1 MNVLSNTTREKCSIE
16 PPIVFLQDGKH
27 IILAL
32 NIAANM
38 ILMPTS
44 ILGNLSI
51 LLSFVLVP
59 SLPSASNNLLLG
71 LVLTDLGVGLVVHP
85 LYIFVLLNV
94 YNNSL
99 PHCKVMAAYSVTTAY
114 LGGVSLLYVTMIG
127 IDKYLAIKLHLRYR
141 EIITEK
147 RLTFAQIGVWVLNGL
162 LSLVWL
168 RGFRVYSAFAA
179 VVVLL
184 SIIVAF
190 AVYVKIYQVVK
201 IHRRQIHIQMES
213 MESSIAQFENC
224 RLKRLRK
231 SAISTL
237 YVFFVFLL
245 CYLPFSLSTAINVLS
260 DSPKKAGILTFELC
274 ATLMMSNSCL
284 NPLMYCLRFREF
296 RIAVKKTYRLI
307 LCGMKK

>member
-1 MNVLSNTTREKCSIE
+1 
-16 PPIVFLQDGKH
+16 
-27 IILAL
+27 
-32 NIAANM
+32 M

-44 ILGNLSI
+44 ILENLSI

-59 SLPSASNNLLLG
+59 SLPSASNNLLLR
-71 LVLTDLGVGLVVHP
+71 LLLTDLGVGLVVHP
-85 LYIFVLLNV
+85 LYIFVLLNI

-99 PHCKVMAAYSVTTAY
+99 PHCKVMAAYSIATAY

-127 IDKYLAIKLHLRYR
+127 TEKYLAIKLHLRYR

-162 LSLVWL
+162 FRLVWL
-168 RGFRVYSAFAA
+168 RGFCVYSAFAA

-184 SIIVAF
+184 SITVAF
-190 AVYVKIYQVVK
+190 AGYVKIYQVVK

-213 MESSIAQFENC
+213 MESRMAQFENC

-231 SAISTL
+231 SAINTL

-245 CYLPFSLSTAINVLS
+245 CYLPFSISTAINV
-260 DSPKKAGILTFELC
+260 LTFELC

-296 RIAVKKTYRLI
+296 KIAVKKTYRLI

>member
-85 LYIFVLLNV
+85 LYIFVLLNI

-127 IDKYLAIKLHLRYR
+127 FDKYLAIKLHLRYR

-184 SIIVAF
+184 TIIVAF
-190 AVYVKIYQVVK
+190 AVYVKFTK
-201 IHRRQIHIQMES
+201 L
-213 MESSIAQFENC
+213 
-224 RLKRLRK
+224 LKFTGVRYIFRWNLW
-231 SAISTL
+231 
-237 YVFFVFLL
+237 
-245 CYLPFSLSTAINVLS
+245 
-260 DSPKKAGILTFELC
+260 SP
-274 ATLMMSNSCL
+274 
-284 NPLMYCLRFREF
+284 
-296 RIAVKKTYRLI
+296 V
-307 LCGMKK
+307 